1 MRSRSEPGQVTQA
14 GFGLGRIAVTRRGTR
29 LLLCASTERSALAVF
44 PVKTRQTKNAE
55 RRTKRVSESGK
66 ERGPRLGLRDF
77 QNVGDVQKHTAGL

>member
-1 MRSRSEPGQVTQA
+1 MRSRSEPVQVTQA
-14 GFGLGRIAVTRRGTR
+14 GFGLERIAVTRRGRR

-44 PVKTRQTKNAE
+44 LVKTRQTKNAE